1 MLAGPD
7 EVFSLVPAPLLLGLG
22 GSGGVPGPPS
32 AIIVGPLSPCVI
44 TFEGGF
50 VMKKD
55 PMRVA
60 KILIIV
66 AIFLTCILI
75 GVVLAGVRW

>member
-1 MLAGPD
+1 
-7 EVFSLVPAPLLLGLG
+7 
-22 GSGGVPGPPS
+22 
-32 AIIVGPLSPCVI
+32 
-44 TFEGGF
+44 
-50 VMKKD
+50 MKKD

-60 KILIIV
+60 KTLIIV